1 MKCTLPDFGPLQLM
15 RHTLSK
21 NGMTY
26 ILVYYF
32 IHYVFY
38 NRGETFR
45 RVMSQVG
52 DVRSLL
58 PSHVTMLA
66 LTATATSQL
75 RLKVTQM
82 LGLKD
87 KCVVSLS
94 PCKANILYA
103 VNKFQSIP
111 ETFQPMLDQ
120 LSLRRQNFPQSIIY
134 CRRYKDC
141 ADLYY
146 FFRDSLGP
154 DFTEPRGAPDHPR
167 FRLVDMYMSC
177 TEERVKEEI
186 VQIFTKETSG
196 LRVVIATVAFGMGID
211 SPSVR
216 QVIHLGPP
224 TDLESY
230 VQETGRAGRDGQ
242 PSLALLLQRSGGAKH
257 AERSMIDYTSNST
270 DCRRK
275 VLFQNFDNFSPLDT
289 INSCSC
295 CDICAKVC
303 SCGDCECN
311 LDRASFVLIGE
322 S

>member
-1 MKCTLPDFGPLQLM
+1 
-15 RHTLSK
+15 
-21 NGMTY
+21 
-26 ILVYYF
+26 
-32 IHYVFY
+32 
-38 NRGETFR
+38 
-45 RVMSQVG
+45 MSQVG

-111 ETFQPMLDQ
+111 ETFQPMVDQ

-134 CRRYKDC
+134 CSRYKDC

-196 LRVVIATVAFGMGID
+196 LRVVIATVV
-211 SPSVR
+211 S
-216 QVIHLGPP
+216 IHHRFDRLFIW
-224 TDLESY
+224 
-230 VQETGRAGRDGQ
+230 
-242 PSLALLLQRSGGAKH
+242 ALLL
-257 AERSMIDYTSNST
+257 I
-270 DCRRK
+270 
-275 VLFQNFDNFSPLDT
+275 
-289 INSCSC
+289 
-295 CDICAKVC
+295 
-303 SCGDCECN
+303 
-311 LDRASFVLIGE
+311 
-322 S
+322 

>member
-1 MKCTLPDFGPLQLM
+1 
-15 RHTLSK
+15 
-21 NGMTY
+21 MTY

-111 ETFQPMLDQ
+111 ETFQSHARST
-120 LSLRRQNFPQSIIY
+120 LSPKTKIFLSR
-134 CRRYKDC
+134 
-141 ADLYY
+141 L
-146 FFRDSLGP
+146 
-154 DFTEPRGAPDHPR
+154 FTVVAIKIVRI
-167 FRLVDMYMSC
+167 C
-177 TEERVKEEI
+177 TT
-186 VQIFTKETSG
+186 FLET
-196 LRVVIATVAFGMGID
+196 L
-211 SPSVR
+211 
-216 QVIHLGPP
+216 
-224 TDLESY
+224 
-230 VQETGRAGRDGQ
+230 
-242 PSLALLLQRSGGAKH
+242 
-257 AERSMIDYTSNST
+257 
-270 DCRRK
+270 
-275 VLFQNFDNFSPLDT
+275 
-289 INSCSC
+289 
-295 CDICAKVC
+295 
-303 SCGDCECN
+303 
-311 LDRASFVLIGE
+311 
-322 S
+322 